1 MRRLFF
7 ADGGRQP
14 SDPSLK
20 KLRNRLLY
28 INIISLAIVVVLSM
42 LIVYF
47 ATFTRVQNE
56 IDERLREI
64 PPGVAE
70 NIRLWHG
77 IQDATNLLGQDDGVV
92 SVDGGVIVG
101 GGVNFPVDYDKS
113 FVANVLPDGQIT
125 VFSLIEMSDWE
136 YFGSVQMALAGVHAR
151 KSLFA
156 EDKMQGGPLLIRGE
170 TWNYKVVT
178 AISEGSDSTEYQ
190 TSVVFLNTAEEHAR
204 LRGLALS
211 LLVIGLS
218 AVAVILFISY
228 FVANRAMAPVQA
240 SMDRQRRFVADASH
254 ELKTPLAVIS
264 MNAEAAK
271 GSCDADEIA
280 GNLANIEAETARMD
294 GLVRNLLS
302 LAKEEETKPVATS
315 FDLSACAED
324 ETGRVEAILFEKGI
338 DFVFQK
344 PAAPIIVKS
353 DPKKLKT
360 AIAVLLENAVKYT
373 PAGGRVEVS
382 VVSASGKTHPQII
395 VENTGAYL
403 SPEDLSR
410 IFDRFYRA
418 DKSHNS
424 NTGGHGIGLAI
435 AKETVQ
441 GLGGQIEAA
450 SKPLVGGGAVNKFVI
465 SL

>member
-1 MRRLFF
+1 MRRLLC
-7 ADGGRQP
+7 ACCGKEP
-14 SDPSLK
+14 SDPALK
-20 KLRNRLLY
+20 KLRNRLLF
-28 INIISLAIVVVLSM
+28 INILSLAIVVSMSM

-56 IDERLREI
+56 IEERLREI

-77 IQDATNLLGQDDGVV
+77 IQDVTNSLGQGDGVI

-101 GGVNFPVDYDKS
+101 GGVKFPVDYDKS
-113 FVANVLPDGQIT
+113 FVANVFSDGQIT

-136 YFGSVQMALAGVHAR
+136 YFEAVQMALAGIHKQKSFFTADNMHA
-151 KSLFA
+151 
-156 EDKMQGGPLLIRGE
+156 PLLIRGE
-170 TWNYKVVT
+170 TWNYKVIT
-178 AISEGSDSTEYQ
+178 SISDDSDLEEYQ
-190 TSVVFLNTAEEHAR
+190 TSVVFLNTEEENAR
-204 LRGLALS
+204 LGGLALS
-211 LLVIGLS
+211 LLIIGLS

-228 FVANRAMAPVQA
+228 FVANRAMAPVQT

-271 GSCDADEIA
+271 GSDDSEEIA
-280 GNLANIEAETARMD
+280 GNLANIETEAMRMD

-302 LAKEEETKPVATS
+302 LAKEEETKPVAIS
-315 FDLSACAED
+315 FDLSACVEE

-338 DFVFQK
+338 DFAFQK
-344 PAAPIIVKS
+344 PGTPIIVKS

-373 PAGGRVEVS
+373 PSGGHVKVNTIPAS
-382 VVSASGKTHPQII
+382 VKTRPQII

-403 SPEDLSR
+403 SSEDLSR

-435 AKETVQ
+435 AKETIH
-441 GLGGQIEAA
+441 GLGGQIGAT
-450 SKPLVGGGAVNKFVI
+450 STPRSGGGAINRFI
-465 SL
+465 IAI